1 MYIEGLSVNLQC
13 RKIVILSLY
22 SHLLD
27 EHRVLINGKTFKKY
41 FGDISF
47 TYKKNVPLN
56 PFNSEIIECIICSP
70 FPYN

>member
-1 MYIEGLSVNLQC
+1 MVSSRIKLEGLSVNLQC

-27 EHRVLINGKTFKKY
+27 EHRVLINGETFKKY

-47 TYKKNVPLN
+47 T
-56 PFNSEIIECIICSP
+56 
-70 FPYN
+70 